1 MITQENI
8 TTAQSLRLTESELR
22 TKAVLLAEDD
32 PALRR
37 YLEIVLNRAGYSVL
51 PAEDGLEAMKLLLAS
66 TVEAVVTDAM
76 MPHLTGYELCRFIR
90 TTKHLAHLPIILLS
104 ALDPKN
110 AEAEAEQADAFLC
123 KPVSSET
130 LLQCLEQL
138 GVTVPADHETV

>member
-51 PAEDGLEAMKLLLAS
+51 PAEDGLEGNTLGGS
-66 TVEAVVTDAM
+66 TTM
-76 MPHLTGYELCRFIR
+76 
-90 TTKHLAHLPIILLS
+90 S
-104 ALDPKN
+104 AR
-110 AEAEAEQADAFLC
+110 
-123 KPVSSET
+123 VYGRSSRY
-130 LLQCLEQL
+130 
-138 GVTVPADHETV
+138 